1 MDTPLLMTRKEVAK
15 TLRVSERAVN
25 KWAHEGI
32 LRPVRLP
39 GRKHAIG
46 YKRSEIEALVNATS
60 R

>member
-1 MDTPLLMTRKEVAK
+1 MEKPMLMTRKEVAEA
-15 TLRVSERAVN
+15 LRVSARAVN

-46 YKRSEIEALVNATS
+46 YLRSDIEALTQTK
-60 R
+60 